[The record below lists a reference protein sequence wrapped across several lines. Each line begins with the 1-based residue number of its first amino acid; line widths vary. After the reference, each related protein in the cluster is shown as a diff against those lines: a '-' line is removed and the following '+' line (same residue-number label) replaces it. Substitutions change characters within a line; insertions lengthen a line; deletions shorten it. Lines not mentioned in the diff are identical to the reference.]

1 MALEWGRRT
10 VTFQHVI
17 RDSKTENLTAEDR
30 ADFGVMLNPTF
41 KVEENAYVQWECGLL
56 SKDQLDFQMTLILNI
71 LGSSVARA
79 WRTERSKEFYPQLA
93 EYLDSAI
100 GQSRSFLDFEIY
112 QIDGNV
118 PKKRSGRRLGWF
130 DTRPQFQ
137 ALWDLG
143 PHLGWVRLAGFRV
156 TTTLGG
162 QSDYRRGE
170 DQSIGQLLGRLL
182 NSRFSTSIGISR
194 LCWLEPTLRHCIESV
209 ALDDRKEP
217 QRRTSRLLRT
227 SLPVGDKV
235 LRHVEIARKDRL

>member
-118 PKKRSGRRLGWF
+118 PKKRS
-130 DTRPQFQ
+130 
-137 ALWDLG
+137 
-143 PHLGWVRLAGFRV
+143 
-156 TTTLGG
+156 
-162 QSDYRRGE
+162 
-170 DQSIGQLLGRLL
+170 
-182 NSRFSTSIGISR
+182 
-194 LCWLEPTLRHCIESV
+194 
-209 ALDDRKEP
+209 
-217 QRRTSRLLRT
+217 
-227 SLPVGDKV
+227 VGD
-235 LRHVEIARKDRL
+235 